1 MGANSQNM
9 PSILVNTHA
18 FHYEETGRHGA
29 PLVFLSGLGGDH
41 RAFGL
46 AQRHFGP
53 RYRTLAFDARDVGR
67 SDRFSD
73 SYTTAD
79 MADDVAGWL
88 ETIAAPGAHVV
99 GHSLGGPIRILT
111 PGKVAEIFHSDW
123 TVHDQRL
130 AALLRE
136 LFK

>member
-1 MGANSQNM
+1 M
-9 PSILVNTHA
+9 PSILVNTHS
-18 FHYEETGRHGA
+18 FHYEETGHHGE

-79 MADDVAGWL
+79 
-88 ETIAAPGAHVV
+88 
-99 GHSLGGPIRILT
+99 
-111 PGKVAEIFHSDW
+111 
-123 TVHDQRL
+123 
-130 AALLRE
+130 
-136 LFK
+136 

>member
-1 MGANSQNM
+1 M
-9 PSILVNTHA
+9 PSILVNTHS
-18 FHYEETGRHGA
+18 FHYEETGHHGE

-53 RYRTLAFDARDVGR
+53 WYRTLAFDARDVGR

-88 ETIAAPGAHVV
+88 ETIEAPGAHVV
-99 GHSLGGPIRILT
+99 G
-111 PGKVAEIFHSDW
+111 
-123 TVHDQRL
+123 
-130 AALLRE
+130 
-136 LFK
+136 